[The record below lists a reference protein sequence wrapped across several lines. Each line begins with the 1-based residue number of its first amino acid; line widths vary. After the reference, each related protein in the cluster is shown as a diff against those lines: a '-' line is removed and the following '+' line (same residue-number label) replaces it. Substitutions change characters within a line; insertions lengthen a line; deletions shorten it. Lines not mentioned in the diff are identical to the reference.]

1 MITIGSKS
9 RYGITAV
16 LALTGQYGKGLVQIK
31 ELAESGK
38 IPRQYLAQILHTLL
52 NAGIIQSVRGKHGG
66 YKLSKA
72 PSEITALQVIEA
84 LEGGILFG
92 VELDGDCCVMQDLF
106 DETEKKM
113 KESLSVSLEE
123 LYQRRQSNPKNV
135 MYHI

>member
-16 LALTGQYGKGLVQIK
+16 LALTGHYGKGLVQIK

-52 NAGIIQSVRGKHGG
+52 NAGVIQSVRGKNGG

-72 PSEITALQVIEA
+72 PSELTALHVIEV

-92 VELDGDCCVMQDLF
+92 AELEGECCVVQELF
-106 DETEKKM
+106 NETEQKM
-113 KESLSVSLEE
+113 RESLSVSLEE
-123 LYQRRQSNPKNV
+123 LYQRKQSSQKNV